1 MTPYTIETE
10 FVSCEDQE
18 FVCDDIWTT
27 TIHLDKHNRSYGHGA
42 STEESVHDAIYQLA
56 FNLTLDDDDTYH
68 GFKVSRLP
76 EHLQPLMIEQLKR
89 RNIQLQKRTVKI
101 TCLIGEWCSEQSPEL
116 KGT

>member
-1 MTPYTIETE
+1 MTPYKIETE
-10 FVSCEDQE
+10 EIEGDVPF
-18 FVCDDIWTT
+18 IT
-27 TIHLDKHNRSYGHGA
+27 TIHLDKDNKAYGYGE
-42 STEESVHDAIYQLA
+42 SPEESVHDAIYQLA

-101 TCLIGEWCSEQSPEL
+101 TCLIGEWNNASS
-116 KGT
+116 T

>member
-10 FVSCEDQE
+10 QIEGDVPF
-18 FVCDDIWTT
+18 IT
-27 TIHLDKHNRSYGHGA
+27 TIHLDKDNKAYGYGE
-42 STEESVHDAIYQLA
+42 SPEESVQDAIYQLA
-56 FNLTLDDDDTYH
+56 FTLTLDDKDSYH
-68 GFKVSRLP
+68 GFKVSLLP

-101 TCLIGEWCSEQSPEL
+101 TCLIGEWRSEQSSEP